1 LLDVKKLKKVIL
13 FKKIKNYLTMME
25 HTTQEIVNNIEN
37 DENKNTGTYNSV
49 LEMLSK
55 KQFTTAGYQI
65 KIPLDHLI
73 YRLKRVLYFLDL
85 NEFEFTQYIYVPNY
99 YNIDLYGYMG
109 DNYSDSDTMLKWF
122 NENNKTIIYN
132 LSKIYVFNNMIIG
145 YMTVNNKSLKIILAT
160 SKNKSL
166 LDKQNQ
172 FGTGNINLYK
182 GKKYVI
188 SSIPLVLTG
197 AIRCCI
203 TNKKIINQTF

>member
-1 LLDVKKLKKVIL
+1 
-13 FKKIKNYLTMME
+13 ME
-25 HTTQEIVNNIEN
+25 HTHELMNTMEN
-37 DENKNTGTYNSV
+37 DENTNTNISMKSNCKYNSV
-49 LEMLSK
+49 LEMLSR
-55 KQFTTAGYQI
+55 KQFNTTGYQV

-73 YRLKRVLYFLDL
+73 YRLKRTLYFLDL
-85 NEFEFTQYIYVPNY
+85 NEFEFTQYVYVPKY

-203 TNKKIINQTF
+203 TNKKIINQPF

>member
-1 LLDVKKLKKVIL
+1 
-13 FKKIKNYLTMME
+13 ME

>member
-1 LLDVKKLKKVIL
+1 M
-13 FKKIKNYLTMME
+13 MME
-25 HTTQEIVNNIEN
+25 YTHELMNTMEN
-37 DENKNTGTYNSV
+37 DENTNTNISMKSNCKYNSV
-49 LEMLSK
+49 LEMLSR
-55 KQFTTAGYQI
+55 KQFNTTGYQV

-73 YRLKRVLYFLDL
+73 YRLKRTLYFLDL
-85 NEFEFTQYIYVPNY
+85 NEFEFTQYVYVPKY